1 MPDAHAPSNPLQ
13 AQADALVGAV
23 LDACGPARLVRE
35 RGQHDFVTDGQVVL
49 VAAGKA
55 APAMAIAAVERLPTP
70 PLVAVAVHP
79 PGVPSADR
87 LASLGIEAL
96 EADHPLPTGRN
107 VEAAARVARDVE
119 SMPSDGT
126 LLLLLSGGASA
137 LLTLPADGLT
147 LGDLAAVTRALLRAG
162 APIDELN
169 AVRKHCERLKGGGLV
184 RLASPRAVHALILS
198 DVVGDRP
205 DVIGSGPTAPD
216 PTTYADAL
224 AVLERRSALGA
235 SRAVTAHLQRG
246 EAGQLP
252 ETLKPGDPALAL
264 VRNTIIGG
272 NETALRAA
280 EHQLASD
287 GFNIIAVERETV
299 GEAAEIGRA
308 LASRLRAISAPDRP
322 ACILLGG
329 ETTVTVG
336 EASGVG
342 GRNQELA
349 LAAAIELDGDPG
361 LAVLAFA
368 TDGRDGP
375 TDAAGAF
382 VTGATA
388 AAARERGLDLALA
401 LRQHDSHPTLDAL
414 GCLIRTGPTGTNVND
429 VAVGYAL
436 RTGPG
441 G

>member
-1 MPDAHAPSNPLQ
+1 MVA
-13 AQADALVGAV
+13 
-23 LDACGPARLVRE
+23 
-35 RGQHDFVTDGQVVL
+35 

-55 APAMAIAAVERLPTP
+55 APAMAIAAVERLPSP
-70 PLVAVAVHP
+70 PLAAVVVHP
-79 PGVPSADR
+79 PGVPGVERLGR
-87 LASLGIEAL
+87 LAVESI
-96 EADHPLPTGRN
+96 EADHPVPTARN
-107 VEAAARVARDVE
+107 LAASQRVVRLGE
-119 SMPSDGT
+119 SVPDDGT
-126 LLLLLSGGASA
+126 LLVLLSGGASA
-137 LLTLPADGLT
+137 LLTLPAEGLA
-147 LGDLAAVTRALLRAG
+147 LDDLATVTQALLRAG

-198 DVVGDRP
+198 DVVGDRL

-224 AVLERRSALGA
+224 AVLERRGALGA
-235 SRAVTAHLQRG
+235 SRAVTDHLRRG
-246 EAGQLP
+246 AAGQLP

-264 VRNTIIGG
+264 ARNTIIGG

-287 GFNIIAVERETV
+287 GFNIIAVEREV
-299 GEAAEIGRA
+299 AGEAEEIGRT
-308 LASRLRAISAPDRP
+308 LARRLRAIREPDRP

-336 EASGVG
+336 DATGVG

-349 LAAAIELDGDPG
+349 LAAAIELDGDPSLG
-361 LAVLAFA
+361 VLAFA

-388 AAARERGLDLALA
+388 SAARERGLDPALA
-401 LRQHDSHPTLDAL
+401 LRQHDSNTIL
-414 GCLIRTGPTGTNVND
+414 GAAGALIRTGPTGTNIND